1 MDPADQY
8 DLEAQ
13 IITDLYNYRD
23 PHTNK
28 RVVSIALRN
37 RDAVL
42 IGMGGPEYGDIIF
55 FMEEGYNLI
64 HMDSLPTQRG
74 YFDTSV
80 SPIFVA
86 CGKGI
91 KPGYVN
97 RHIRQVD
104 VAPTMAILAGV
115 RVPAQNEGSI
125 IHQILV

>member
-1 MDPADQY
+1 
-8 DLEAQ
+8 
-13 IITDLYNYRD
+13 
-23 PHTNK
+23 
-28 RVVSIALRN
+28 
-37 RDAVL
+37 
-42 IGMGGPEYGDIIF
+42 MGGPEYGDIVF

-91 KPGYVN
+91 KPGYVD

-104 VAPTMAILAGV
+104 VAPTMAALAGV

-125 IHQILV
+125 VHQILL